1 MSRRD
6 STIKNINKMEIQEIK
21 RHIEKFLQYANDN
34 KIELYNEV
42 SLQHEL
48 GIYLRNEIGEKYAVQ
63 FERNISF
70 FGYDDKSL
78 PSKNNEHGWVKKE
91 IDILIFND
99 MESFAIELKF
109 PRKHAYPRRMF
120 QFIEDIRFIEQLK
133 DSGFKG
139 GCTFVLVDDK
149 NFCTDNNLEKSGI
162 YGYFRGK
169 EKEINGKIENP
180 NKGETPEYICID
192 GKYKIEWHDDKEF
205 YDSYYDR
212 KEKKIKKETKKAW
225 YYIVTI

>member
-1 MSRRD
+1 
-6 STIKNINKMEIQEIK
+6 MEIQDIK
-21 RHIEKFLQYANDN
+21 SHIEDFLHYAIKN

-48 GIYLRNEIGEKYAVQ
+48 GIYLRNELKKEKYAVQ

-70 FGYDDKSL
+70 FGYDEKSL

-91 IDILIFND
+91 IDIVIFND

-109 PRKHAYPRRMF
+109 PRKRAYPRRMF

-180 NKGETPEYICID
+180 NKGETPKNICID
-192 GKYKIEWHDDKEF
+192 ENYKIKWSDEIEF
-205 YDSYYDR
+205 YDSYYD
-212 KEKKIKKETKKAW
+212 KKAKKIKKETKKAW